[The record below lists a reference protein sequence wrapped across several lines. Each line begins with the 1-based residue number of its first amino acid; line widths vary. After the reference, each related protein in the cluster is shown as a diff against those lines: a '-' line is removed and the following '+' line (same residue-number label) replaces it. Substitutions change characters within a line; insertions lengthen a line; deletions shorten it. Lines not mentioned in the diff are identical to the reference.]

1 MAPLVVGQV
10 VGEVLRGRLAVA
22 ARHRG
27 LVLAGQHLVGSD
39 AAADRVDRA
48 DRGAFVEIPDAT
60 LEHVDGVAGHGD
72 TSATSS
78 T

>member
-1 MAPLVVGQV
+1 
-10 VGEVLRGRLAVA
+10 
-22 ARHRG
+22 
-27 LVLAGQHLVGSD
+27 
-39 AAADRVDRA
+39 
-48 DRGAFVEIPDAT
+48 VEIPDAT